1 MWKTDMIILTIF
13 LIALALYVLAV
24 RGRTGHPML
33 QTLRSWHYAHRGLH
47 NDLCPE
53 NSLSAFRR
61 ALDHGYGV
69 ELDVHLMADGN
80 LAVIHDSSLV
90 RTAGAD
96 VRIEDLRTED
106 LPGYPLKVSG
116 ETIPLFRQV
125 LDLFDGKAPIIV
137 ELKPQGNNVAALTAA
152 ACKLLDSYHGPY
164 CLESFDPR
172 CILWLKQ
179 NRPELCRGQLSE
191 NWFRTKN
198 GLPWILKLLL
208 TNHVENFLTMPDF
221 VAYKF
226 DDRKGFGNFLARKI
240 WGLQGVT
247 WTVRSR
253 EDHEIALKEG
263 WISIFENF
271 EA

>member
-1 MWKTDMIILTIF
+1 MTIVVIL
-13 LIALALYVLAV
+13 LILILLYALSV

-33 QTLRSWHYAHRGLH
+33 ETLRKWHYAHRGLH
-47 NDLCPE
+47 DHECPE
-53 NSLSAFRR
+53 NSLRAFRR

-80 LAVIHDSSLV
+80 LAVIHDSSLL
-90 RTAGAD
+90 RTVGAD
-96 VRIEDLRTED
+96 VRIEDLRTEE
-106 LPGYPLKVSG
+106 LPNYPLKGSA

-125 LDLFDGKAPIIV
+125 LDLFDGKVPIIV
-137 ELKPQGNNVAALTAA
+137 ELKPQGNNVDALTAA
-152 ACKLLDSYHGPY
+152 ACKMLDTYDGPY

-172 CILWLKQ
+172 CILWLKK
-179 NRPELCRGQLSE
+179 NRPDLCRGQLSE
-191 NWFRTKN
+191 NWFKTKN

-208 TNHVENFLTMPDF
+208 TNHVENFLTKPDF

-226 DDRKGFGNFLARKI
+226 VDRQGFGNFLARKL

-247 WTVRSR
+247 WTVRSP
-253 EDHEIALKEG
+253 EDHDTALAEG